1 MPAIK
6 ISNEFNI
13 VTKEEYRKN
22 IHKQILNRNRNSVYI
37 RENIVRYHELD
48 LFSKHSKLALL
59 LHQNQLLIGCCLIKR
74 TDHAK

>member
-13 VTKEEYRKN
+13 VTKEENRKN
-22 IHKQILNRNRNSVYI
+22 IHKQILNWNHNSVYI

-48 LFSKHSKLALL
+48 LFSKLAL
-59 LHQNQLLIGCCLIKR
+59 LHQNQLLIAALQKR